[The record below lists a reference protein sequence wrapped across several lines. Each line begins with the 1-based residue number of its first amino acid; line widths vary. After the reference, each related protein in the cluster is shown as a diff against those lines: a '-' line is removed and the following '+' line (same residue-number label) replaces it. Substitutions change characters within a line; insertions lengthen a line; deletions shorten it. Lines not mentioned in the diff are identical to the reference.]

1 MSRVAFE
8 VGSTTTFAIALDW
21 PGWCRRGRDADD
33 ALDALDAARARY
45 LRVVG
50 TKGPSDRLRVIGRV
64 AGTTTTDFGAPAM
77 IGPWDE
83 RPLARRERE
92 RQFAVLEDSWN
103 YFDRVFAHAPD
114 VLTKGPRGGGRDRRA
129 MLEHTQEAERAYCAK
144 LGQRVAPRTS
154 WPDQRAALRQAL
166 LHPVSSAAWP
176 ASYGLRRVAWHVLD
190 HAWEMEDR
198 GNGPTP

>member
-1 MSRVAFE
+1 MNRVALE
-8 VGSTTTFAIALDW
+8 VGIKTTFATALDW
-21 PGWCRRGRDADD
+21 PGWCRRGRDADE
-33 ALDALDAARARY
+33 ALEDARARY
-45 LRVVG
+45 VRVVRVE
-50 TKGPSDRLRVIGRV
+50 GPSDRLRVVGRV
-64 AGTTTTDFGAPAM
+64 TGTTTRDFGAPAM

-92 RQFAVLEDSWN
+92 RQVAVLEDCWN
-103 YFDRVFAHAPD
+103 YFDRAFAHAPD

-129 MLEHTQEAERAYCAK
+129 MLEHTKEAERAYCSK
-144 LGQRVAPRTS
+144 LGIRVAIRTP

-166 LHPVSSAAWP
+166 LLPVPDATWP
-176 ASYGLRRVAWHVLD
+176 ASYALRRVAWHVLD